1 MKTAILLAGGR
12 SRRMG
17 RDKLMLP
24 QDGATVL
31 ESAVARFARVF
42 DRVCVSVDRTDRYP
56 QIAAEH
62 ISDVYT
68 GCGPLAGIHAG
79 LRACGP
85 EGAFFAAADLPFSDP
100 ELALRLMDAC
110 PEDCAICVAAGPD
123 GRPEPLFGYYR
134 GAAADAAEELLKS
147 GSYRI
152 RDLFALCP
160 TRILDLGAAAPDL
173 AFANVNTPEEY
184 AALLGDAGAGK

>member
-12 SRRMG
+12 SSRMG
-17 RDKLMLP
+17 RDKLMLT

-31 ESAVARFARVF
+31 ESAVARFARAF
-42 DRVCVSVDRTDRYP
+42 DRVCVSVDRPDRYP
-56 QIAAEH
+56 QIGAEH
-62 ISDVYT
+62 IADLYPD
-68 GCGPLAGIHAG
+68 CGPLAGIHAG

-100 ELALRLMDAC
+100 ELALRIMEAC

-134 GAAADAAEELLKS
+134 AAAADAAEELLKS
-147 GSYRI
+147 GNYRI
-152 RDLFALCP
+152 RSLFGLCP
-160 TRILDLGAAAPDL
+160 TRILDLGAAASGRML
-173 AFANVNTPEEY
+173 ANMNTPEEY
-184 AALLGDAGAGK
+184 AALLGDAGAEE